1 MRKIFLYIA
10 NYTSDQNLNL
20 AKKLM
25 LNKYKIFFYCET
37 TQIKKEINQYLIKEK
52 LLNYSYKIL
61 CANEYLLKKIDVI
74 NYHELDFINFEKKYS
89 IRISK
94 ALISIPEFN
103 IYQDFFN
110 SYKEKIDTNYESKK
124 RLLLIEKFLD
134 EEISDSIIDYAFLEN
149 KSHFNPK
156 MISIFFNN
164 RKVPTFTFCS
174 SIFGNFYS
182 LLNGS
187 NNKIPFIDENFD
199 IRELDDLTYQ
209 NTLNEIENFEKN
221 IKDKDREK
229 TYTKF
234 RLVKTKSNFFRSSF
248 SFLKYIFNFQKYNLR
263 QNYYFSKIH
272 YFDFFYIRFLKI
284 IRKNFFKK
292 NKLLN
297 KKINLDQKYIVFFLG
312 LSPEASTYDQ
322 CNVFF
327 DQKHVA
333 RFVSTLLPSEYKLI
347 IKEHP
352 SQYIASYGRDPYYYK
367 ELFSHNNILFA
378 NNTSS
383 LKLIKNSQCVITS
396 TGTSGIETIVLNK
409 KLIMLGNNH
418 YSIFKSI
425 NKVKTYDELLNLIEN
440 LDELKI
446 PSEKERVKFFY
457 HYKKA
462 FFEGNIESFYKKAS
476 ITKEEYDNEIK
487 IYTES
492 FFKIVNS
499 LDKIKKEKFFS

>member
-10 NYTSDQNLNL
+10 NYTIDQNLNL

-25 LNKYKIFFYCET
+25 LNKFKIFFYCET
-37 TQIKKEINQYLIKEK
+37 LEIKKNINKYLIKEE
-52 LLNYSYKIL
+52 LLNFQYKIL
-61 CANEYLLKKIDVI
+61 CVNEYLNKKIKTI
-74 NYHELDFINFEKKYS
+74 NYNQKDFINFEDKYS
-89 IRISK
+89 IKIAK

-103 IYQDFFN
+103 IYLNFFN
-110 SYKEKIDTNYESKK
+110 YYKKKIDTNYESKK

-134 EEISDSIIDYAFLEN
+134 EEVSDSAIDYVFLEN

-164 RKVPTFTFCS
+164 KKVPTFTFCS

-182 LLNGS
+182 ILNAS
-187 NNKIPFIDENFD
+187 NNKIPFINENFD
-199 IRELDDLTYQ
+199 IKELDDLTYHK
-209 NTLNEIENFEKN
+209 TLNEIKNFEKN

-234 RLVKTKSNFFRSSF
+234 RLVKTKSNFLKSSISF
-248 SFLKYIFNFQKYNLR
+248 IRYFYSFLKNNLYQNF
-263 QNYYFSKIH
+263 YFSKIH
-272 YFDFFYIRFLKI
+272 YFDFICIRVLKLF
-284 IRKNFFKK
+284 RKNFFKR

-297 KKINLDQKYIVFFLG
+297 KEINLKKKYIIFFLG

-333 RFVSTLLPSEYKLI
+333 RFISTLLPSEYKLI

-352 SQYIASYGRDPYYYK
+352 SQYISSYGRDPYYYK
-367 ELFSHNNILFA
+367 ELLSHDNILFA
-378 NNTSS
+378 NNISS
-383 LKLIKNSQCVITS
+383 LQLIKNSQCVITS

-418 YSIFKSI
+418 YSIFKGI
-425 NKVKTYDELLNLIEN
+425 NKVKTYEELSKLIEN
-440 LDELKI
+440 LGDLKR
-446 PSEKERVKFFY
+446 PSENERVKFFY
-457 HYKKA
+457 HYKNA
-462 FFEGNIESFYKKAS
+462 FFDGNIEAFYKKNS
-476 ITKEEYDNEIK
+476 INKEEFNNELNIYSDSFLEIIK
-487 IYTES
+487 
-492 FFKIVNS
+492 K
-499 LDKIKKEKFFS
+499 LDKFKNQKFF